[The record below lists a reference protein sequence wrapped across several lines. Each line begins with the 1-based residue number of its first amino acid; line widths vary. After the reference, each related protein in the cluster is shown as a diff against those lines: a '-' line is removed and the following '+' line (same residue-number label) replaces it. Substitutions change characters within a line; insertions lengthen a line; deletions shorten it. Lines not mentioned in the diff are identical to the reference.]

1 MYPRSVLTRKFQ
13 SALGLVIRPMDT
25 AIMAI
30 RATDMAITRT
40 DTIDL
45 IGTTAITTGA
55 PTTTGTAT
63 TATIGTIITI
73 IATN

>member
-1 MYPRSVLTRKFQ
+1 
-13 SALGLVIRPMDT
+13 MDT

-30 RATDMAITRT
+30 RATDMALTRT

-45 IGTTAITTGA
+45 IGPTAITTGG
-55 PTTTGTAT
+55 PTTIGIAT